1 MRLLDHAGPGQL
13 RSPHGSDLH
22 RPGCLEGFGMKCSR
36 CQQDNPVPDAKFC
49 PRCGAPVKHAD
60 GSGPPAPSYAE
71 VTSALSASLEREKAT
86 GAILRVISSSPTDLQ
101 AVLDAV
107 VESAARLCEAF
118 DSVIFRR
125 DDDRVRVLAHRGPI
139 PPLGP
144 TGEFSM
150 SLDRGNGVGRA
161 ILDKQ
166 TVHVL
171 DMQVEAAEFPEG
183 TEVAR
188 RQGFR
193 TVLVVPLMRQGVAIG
208 TVSCRRAKAR
218 LFTERQV
225 NLLQTFADQA
235 VIAIENVRLFTE
247 LQEKNQ
253 ALTAAHAQVTEALD
267 QQTATSEILGVI
279 SRSPTNAQPVF
290 DTIVESAVRLC
301 GAVRGSVYTF
311 DGELIYLGAHDSSPE
326 TTAFFK
332 TQVFPRR
339 PSRDLPAERVILDCA
354 VAHIPDFQ
362 ADPELGA
369 TVRAWG
375 LATSVGSILA
385 VPMVRDGHA
394 AGAIA
399 VVRRER
405 GRFSDT
411 QIDLLQTFA
420 DQAVIAIENVRLFTE
435 LQARNRDLTAT
446 GEILRVI
453 SSSPTDVQPVFDAI
467 VESAARLCDGVFSA
481 LFSFDGELMHL
492 EAGHNWTPE
501 AFDLARGVLPAPPT
515 RTLPAGR
522 AILDRTV
529 VHVPDIEGDREVKFQ
544 ELSRALGRRSVL
556 VVPMLRDGLPL
567 GAIGVGRAEPG
578 PFSDTQIALLK
589 TFADQAVIAIENV
602 RLFKELE
609 ARNHDLTQSLEQQ
622 MATGEILGVISSSP
636 TDVQPVFDAIVR
648 SASQLCGGEYAIV
661 TRYDG
666 QLIHLAA
673 QYNARPGSRSATEQ
687 LFPRPPS

>member
-253 ALTAAHAQVTEALD
+253 ALTAAHAQVSEALE
-267 QQTATSEILGVI
+267 QQTATSEIL
-279 SRSPTNAQPVF
+279 
-290 DTIVESAVRLC
+290 
-301 GAVRGSVYTF
+301 
-311 DGELIYLGAHDSSPE
+311 
-326 TTAFFK
+326 
-332 TQVFPRR
+332 
-339 PSRDLPAERVILDCA
+339 
-354 VAHIPDFQ
+354 
-362 ADPELGA
+362 
-369 TVRAWG
+369 
-375 LATSVGSILA
+375 
-385 VPMVRDGHA
+385 
-394 AGAIA
+394 
-399 VVRRER
+399 
-405 GRFSDT
+405 
-411 QIDLLQTFA
+411 
-420 DQAVIAIENVRLFTE
+420 
-435 LQARNRDLTAT
+435 
-446 GEILRVI
+446 RVI
-453 SSSPTDVQPVFDAI
+453 SQSPTDVQPVFDAI
-467 VESAARLCDGVFSA
+467 TRSAVRLCNGLFSA
-481 LFSFDGELMHL
+481 VIRFDGELQHHAAHHNYTP
-492 EAGHNWTPE
+492 AGFHAIDAMFPM
-501 AFDLARGVLPAPPT
+501 PPS
-515 RTLPAGR
+515 RINVSGR

-529 VHVPDIEGDREVKFQ
+529 AHIEDIETDPEVTAAVREGA
-544 ELSRALGRRSVL
+544 RAVGYRTIVSVPL
-556 VVPMLRDGLPL
+556 LRDGQP
-567 GAIGVGRAEPG
+567 IGTISV
-578 PFSDTQIALLK
+578 
-589 TFADQAVIAIENV
+589 
-602 RLFKELE
+602 
-609 ARNHDLTQSLEQQ
+609 AR
-622 MATGEILGVISSSP
+622 GE
-636 TDVQPVFDAIVR
+636 
-648 SASQLCGGEYAIV
+648 
-661 TRYDG
+661 
-666 QLIHLAA
+666 
-673 QYNARPGSRSATEQ
+673 
-687 LFPRPPS
+687 